1 MTTGLCANDEIPLLD
16 QDFGTELE
24 GDSNTNKVSA
34 YVGITS
40 EQNMLLDLSF
50 PCPSN
55 EYVPYLNVCI

>member
-55 EYVPYLNVCI
+55 